1 MHEAVKAFF
10 QQAEVSTGPV
20 GSASRIFA
28 SYLLDVCKIG
38 PIKDHGAPFA
48 KALDSLMHKDDGIDI
63 VFSIAGAPLASV
75 REALQT
81 QEKGGDKD
89 LRLMSIESAL
99 VHELN
104 ERYDVKLRGSTFKGK
119 YDGYDNTST
128 IGSYA
133 FLVTSKD
140 VPNLAVMEL
149 LRVLDNSTEEMKRD
163 LAVGTDFQLEEFPFY
178 ETFRQQN
185 QNFLMELMRNLLI
198 FVVSVSITTA
208 GALVFLSRVL
218 SELKNVG
225 HFRKLTKI
233 YTDYLPEN
241 TNLDEG
247 TGAFPKPV
255 IYDNQT
261 GIISKLVM
269 GLKELLVLSSR
280 VRQDYD
286 TGGVTMTHYEHLQTS
301 IANLKEMFQRNLA
314 QRLNEFLS
322 SNRIS
327 SDSLRHYYTAGYLRI
342 EDLRELEARH
352 SETQGWQLQPGT
364 APVSPEEA
372 RRAESQRVVGRGTRE
387 DRENQV
393 TPAERKLRSIQSEKG

>member
-1 MHEAVKAFF
+1 M
-10 QQAEVSTGPV
+10 
-20 GSASRIFA
+20 
-28 SYLLDVCKIG
+28 
-38 PIKDHGAPFA
+38 PFA
-48 KALDSLMHKDDGIDI
+48 TALKSLMYDKDGIDI

-75 REALQT
+75 REALQF
-81 QEKGGDKD
+81 QEKD
-89 LRLMSIESAL
+89 LKLISIESAL

-104 ERYDVKLRGSTFKGK
+104 EKYGVKLRGSTFKDK
-119 YDGYDNTST
+119 YDDHDNTST

-198 FVVSVSITTA
+198 FIVSISITTA

-218 SELKNVG
+218 SEMKNVG

-233 YTDYLPEN
+233 YTDHLPEN

-261 GIISKLVM
+261 GIISKLVI

-286 TGGVTMTHYEHLQTS
+286 TGGMTMTHYEYLQTS

-327 SDSLRHYYTAGYLRI
+327 LDDLRHYYTAGYLRI

-352 SETQGWQLQPGT
+352 TEAQEWQRQLGT
-364 APVSPEEA
+364 APVGPEDA
-372 RRAESQRVVGRGTRE
+372 KPAESEQVVGRGARQ

-393 TPAERKLRSIQSEKG
+393 APGERNLRSIRSEKG